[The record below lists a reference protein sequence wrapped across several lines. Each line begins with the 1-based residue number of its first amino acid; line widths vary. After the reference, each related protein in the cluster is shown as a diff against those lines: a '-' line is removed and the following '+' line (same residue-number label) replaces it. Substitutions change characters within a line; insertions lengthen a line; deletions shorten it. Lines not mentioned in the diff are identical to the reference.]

1 MKSIEIVSLKCY
13 NKNGDDMERRE
24 AKEITLDLLLGDQ
37 NINADFYAS
46 LFNKY
51 RCGDSENT
59 PISPA
64 GMQTV
69 NERNNILLTE
79 ETFKDLD
86 KIRDITRR
94 TNQEIAYFIFG
105 EEKPDGTV
113 LLDTVISTYRPSG
126 RTSASFDDLV
136 DSLGKYVRGV
146 ETGKYSN
153 GSKPIVCHGHTHGL
167 TAVSDN
173 FSFGDLISYVQFN
186 SAHPLFK
193 NRQIETMAMLMPPCG
208 DYNFIMYEN
217 NPVYEGFY
225 IFPTVN
231 LQYENGLVERLPAY
245 QKGDYLVNS
254 RFTTR

>member
-1 MKSIEIVSLKCY
+1 
-13 NKNGDDMERRE
+13 MERRE

-79 ETFKDLD
+79 ETFKDLN

-94 TNQEIAYFIFG
+94 TNQEIAY
-105 EEKPDGTV
+105 
-113 LLDTVISTYRPSG
+113 
-126 RTSASFDDLV
+126 
-136 DSLGKYVRGV
+136 
-146 ETGKYSN
+146 
-153 GSKPIVCHGHTHGL
+153 
-167 TAVSDN
+167 
-173 FSFGDLISYVQFN
+173 
-186 SAHPLFK
+186 
-193 NRQIETMAMLMPPCG
+193 
-208 DYNFIMYEN
+208 FIMYEN